1 MSVRTHRAYERWA
14 STYDTDP
21 NPQILL
27 EEPEVLE
34 QVGAA
39 ADMMILDAGCGTGR
53 YTAQFRQLGAEVI
66 GVDFSHAMLGVA
78 RTRNPHIAF
87 VEADLRRPLPF
98 TENRFDRICCAQTL
112 KHLPA
117 LGATIRE
124 FARVLRPE
132 GVLVFSVTHPD
143 MDWDGY
149 EMRDEPEFILSREA
163 DIHHHRF
170 TDYIA
175 AINDA
180 GLELDTVVP
189 VPVSERI
196 EHLLTPESYR
206 RVRGRNQVVIF
217 RARKA
222 ASSS

>member
-1 MSVRTHRAYERWA
+1 
-14 STYDTDP
+14 
-21 NPQILL
+21 
-27 EEPEVLE
+27 
-34 QVGAA
+34 
-39 ADMMILDAGCGTGR
+39 
-53 YTAQFRQLGAEVI
+53 
-66 GVDFSHAMLGVA
+66 
-78 RTRNPHIAF
+78 
-87 VEADLRRPLPF
+87 
-98 TENRFDRICCAQTL
+98 
-112 KHLPA
+112 
-117 LGATIRE
+117 
-124 FARVLRPE
+124 
-132 GVLVFSVTHPD
+132 VFSVTHPD

-163 DIHHHRF
+163 DIHHHSF
-170 TDYIA
+170 TDYNA